1 MKNFKSFLIGIAL
14 ICLSLWSSAQV
25 VDISIDHPES
35 VKAGEVF
42 EVTVT
47 ISKGSLTD
55 YSRFSQDL
63 PLGLTATNVQSPNA
77 DFSFDN
83 QRIRIIWLKLPDVE
97 EIKVSYNI
105 MVDERLKGKFILGG
119 VFAYV
124 VEEERKFLNFEKTKE
139 ITIIPSATIEPA
151 LIVDIED
158 FKGEP
163 AGTPVAA
170 ATEKKSFAMAIRQK
184 PVLLNSGGYS
194 VKVLIKNPTG
204 SKYAKVE
211 EIIPSGYL
219 FESVDPHDGIESFSS
234 STVKFIWMKLPQEPE
249 FEISYLLIPKRD
261 EPQGAMNIRG
271 QLTYSAGN
279 VNKIVEIKEL
289 EMDLDYLTI
298 ADKRDLLQT
307 GELPSSAVR
316 TSTVEEVKEPVL
328 TQETSDQSGQ
338 TIANTKVLTPEEGI
352 YFRVQITAKRNA
364 YDARTMFRQAGVTQE
379 ILVEQDDGYYKY
391 TAGSFTN
398 YDQASVYKDQLE
410 ALPEVEGAFVVA
422 YKDGTRIPMPSH

>member
-1 MKNFKSFLIGIAL
+1 MKNFKSFWIGIAL
-14 ICLSLWSSAQV
+14 ICLSISSSAQEV
-25 VDISIDHPES
+25 EISIDHQES

-63 PLGLTATNVQSPNA
+63 PLGLTASNVESPNA

-124 VEEERKFLNFEKTKE
+124 VEEERKFLNFENTRE
-139 ITIIPSATIEPA
+139 ISIIPSATLDPT
-151 LIVDIED
+151 LIVDIKD

-163 AGTPVAA
+163 AGAPVAV
-170 ATEKKSFAMAIRQK
+170 ATEEKSFAMAIRQK

-234 STVKFIWMKLPQEPE
+234 ATVKFIWMKLPQEPE

-298 ADKRDLLQT
+298 ADKRELLQT
-307 GELPSSAVR
+307 GALPSSAV
-316 TSTVEEVKEPVL
+316 K
-328 TQETSDQSGQ
+328 TQETSVQSGQ
-338 TIANTKVLTPEEGI
+338 TIANTRVLPPEEGT
-352 YFRVQITAKRNA
+352 YFRVQITAKRSA
-364 YDARTMFRQAGVTQE
+364 VDARALFRKAGVTQE
-379 ILVEQDDGYYKY
+379 IFVEQDDGYYKY

-398 YDQASVYKDQLE
+398 YDQASVYRDQLE
-410 ALPEVEGAFVVA
+410 ALPEIEGAFVVA
-422 YKDGTRIPMPSH
+422 FKDGVRIPMPSH

>member
-1 MKNFKSFLIGIAL
+1 MKNFTSFWIGIAL
-14 ICLSLWSSAQV
+14 ICLSFSSFAQE
-25 VDISIDHPES
+25 VDISIDHPAS

-42 EVTVT
+42 EVSVT

-63 PLGLTATNVQSPNA
+63 PLGLTATNVESPNA

-124 VEEERKFLNFEKTKE
+124 VEEERKFLNFEKTRE
-139 ITIIPSATIEPA
+139 ISIIPSATLDAA
-151 LIVDIED
+151 LIVDIKD

-163 AGTPVAA
+163 AGAPVAA
-170 ATEKKSFAMAIRQK
+170 VTKKESYAMAIRQK

-194 VKVLIKNPTG
+194 IKVLIKNPTG

-307 GELPSSAVR
+307 GELPSSAV
-316 TSTVEEVKEPVL
+316 K
-328 TQETSDQSGQ
+328 TQETSVQSGQ
-338 TIANTKVLTPEEGI
+338 TIANTQVLAPEEGI

-379 ILVEQDDGYYKY
+379 IFVEQDDGYYKY

-398 YDQASVYKDQLE
+398 YDQASVYRDQLE
-410 ALPEVEGAFVVA
+410 ALTEVEGAFVVA
-422 YKDGTRIPMPSH
+422 YKDGARIPMPSH